1 MLFISHDIE
10 EKKRVTTFFKVT
22 TPSFIELL
30 HSIFYLLFNN

>member
-10 EKKRVTTFFKVT
+10 EKKRVVTFFKVT